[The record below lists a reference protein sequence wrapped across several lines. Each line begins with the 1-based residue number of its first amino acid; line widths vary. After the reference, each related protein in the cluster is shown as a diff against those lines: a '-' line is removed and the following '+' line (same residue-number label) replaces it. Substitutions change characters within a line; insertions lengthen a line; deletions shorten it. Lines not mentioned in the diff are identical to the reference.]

1 MNKILKNTFSC
12 MTVLSVIC
20 GVFANDSV
28 AKDVSSYYNNKVV
41 SSEKFDVV
49 SKILNDGVKK
59 YKAKNGILVLM
70 DASDATILASYT
82 TNEPSAINK
91 RLYETGSVFKTFD
104 IAMGLE
110 SGKIKDGEEIDT
122 SEPLEIAGTKI
133 TDPHGSHGMISPEQI
148 LVESSNIG
156 AAKIALSVGGE
167 YQYDFLNKLGLL
179 SKIDS
184 YEISSTKPA
193 SLGKE
198 QWVKA
203 PRYIATVS
211 YGYGI
216 MDTPLHIISAYS
228 AIINGGTYH
237 KPSFEKIED
246 KEGVSVISA
255 ENSELMR
262 KYLRKVVTDGTAQRA
277 DSDKYTLMGKTGT
290 ADKIN
295 EAGKYD
301 DKRTVSTFVGNF
313 EHHNVNY
320 AILVMLDE
328 PKGSKETHGYITAG
342 WNAVPVARN
351 IIEEIVK

>member
-1 MNKILKNTFSC
+1 MNKILKNAFSC
-12 MTVLSVIC
+12 MTALAVIY
-20 GVFANDSV
+20 GVSANDSM
-28 AKDVSSYYNNKVV
+28 AKDISSYYNNKVL
-41 SSEKFDVV
+41 SSEKFDTVT
-49 SKILNDGVKK
+49 KILNDGVEK
-59 YKAKNGILVLM
+59 YKAKNGIFVLM

-82 TNEPSAINK
+82 TNERTAIDK
-91 RLYETGSVFKTFD
+91 RLYEIGSVFNTFD

-122 SEPLEIAGTKI
+122 SEPLVIEGVKI
-133 TDPHGSHGMISPEQI
+133 TDPHGSHGMITPEQI
-148 LVESSNIG
+148 LIESSSIG

-167 YQYDFLNKLGLL
+167 YQYDFFNNLGLL
-179 SKIDS
+179 SKINL
-184 YEISSTKPA
+184 YGIESTKPT

-198 QWVKA
+198 QWIKA
-203 PRYIATVS
+203 PRYIATAS

-237 KPSFEKIED
+237 KPSFEKIDD
-246 KEGVSVISA
+246 KKGVSVISA

-262 KYLRKVVTDGTAQRA
+262 KYLRKVVTDGTAKKA

-313 EHHNVNY
+313 EHNNVNY

-328 PKGSKETHGYITAG
+328 PKGSKETYGYSTAG
-342 WNAVPVARN
+342 WNAVPVAGK
-351 IIEEIVK
+351 IIEELIK